1 MYTAII
7 REVKMEVQV
16 VINDALQ
23 SRRMS
28 IKGKRFLL
36 LSAGLTLFGN
46 TLLAQSGGEK
56 KSFQAFLD
64 GFQEVP
70 PVLTTAEGRFQG
82 KVNDIESE
90 IAYELEYSGM
100 VSHVRAA
107 HIHFGQPGVNGGI
120 MVFLCDNTGAEPG
133 APACPEASGTV
144 MGVLTQADVKAIAA
158 QGIGANDFAAF
169 LKALRSGAAYVNV
182 HTDDFPNGEIRGQIG
197 GQGRA
202 VSAGPPGGDGPPGLS
217 ETEQGPQEKVK
228 VCHHNIGAEEG
239 PEWFVLEVPVSSSR
253 SRLKHGDCEVSADSA
268 LKAGDACVCQ

>member
-1 MYTAII
+1 
-7 REVKMEVQV
+7 MEVQV

-23 SRRMS
+23 SRRMP

-133 APACPEASGTV
+133 APAWLRGDWLRGSQFCSCRSFACLNSVFGPNPVTDKRGTLGTIVRAGEQPDATACQLYLRRNRHRADCPLLQTDCGTRYPV
-144 MGVLTQADVKAIAA
+144 VRRGV
-158 QGIGANDFAAF
+158 G
-169 LKALRSGAAYVNV
+169 
-182 HTDDFPNGEIRGQIG
+182 
-197 GQGRA
+197 
-202 VSAGPPGGDGPPGLS
+202 
-217 ETEQGPQEKVK
+217 
-228 VCHHNIGAEEG
+228 
-239 PEWFVLEVPVSSSR
+239 
-253 SRLKHGDCEVSADSA
+253 
-268 LKAGDACVCQ
+268 